1 MFNQIVL
8 SLRITL
14 QNFLSAKMRTFLTVL
29 GIVVG
34 IAAVIVVM
42 SVGTSAQNMI
52 LDQIRVAGSDLVG
65 VMPGAAEEDGPP
77 VSMMGIVVTT
87 LKNEDMEAMRKKTNV
102 PHALAVSGYV
112 SGNEIVQYGSYSKS
126 YTFQGVSADMI
137 DVESSAIAQGRFF
150 NEVDD
155 ESLAQVVVLG
165 ARIAKNI
172 FDNEEVLGKK
182 IKIGSQSFRVIGV
195 MEERGTTLI
204 SNYDDMIYIPLKT
217 AQKNILNIDYLNFI
231 RMKVDDENNVLQ
243 TQNDVELLLRSRH
256 NIADDEEGDFNVR
269 NIAAALSIIGNITN
283 IMKYFLTAV
292 ASIAL
297 IVGGIGVMN
306 IMFIA
311 LSKRVREIGLRKAV
325 GARKRDIVWQFLFEA
340 MIISFIGGL
349 IGFVV
354 GLLVIWIT
362 AVAAQQYGLSWDI
375 VITMQMVYISLG
387 ISIVIGFLFGV
398 YPAWKAAKISPMEA
412 LGYE

>member
-256 NIADDEEGDFNVR
+256 NIADDEEGDFTVR